1 MTTERSVLKHKEK
14 RLQLIIN
21 KNRFIVKIYAHAVDS
36 NEHFTL
42 SYTIKLPAE
51 WMHPGQVAS

>member
-1 MTTERSVLKHKEK
+1 MTTERRVLKHKEK

-36 NEHFTL
+36 
-42 SYTIKLPAE
+42 I
-51 WMHPGQVAS
+51 